1 MLGMSWTMSS
11 LGLIVGGL
19 SLFNIARKYLDV
31 GLSPIMADLVSYYQ
45 NIFYPIID
53 WLKNRAD
60 WIVPE
65 WDKDLIFLIFFICA
79 TNARAFTAH
88 SYDKLLIYNTTS
100 SNDSIVDFFYSVKL
114 GILIPYVFFSGGYIE
129 INRAPKPLVVS
140 LTITNAITLLVLVS
154 IALFIPYLR
163 VVICGF
169 LFLSTFLFVAESLK
183 LIESN
188 VQYVNRKVYFWH
200 YIGSLVGALVFFGL
214 NLYAPSHS

>member
-140 LTITNAITLLVLVS
+140 L
-154 IALFIPYLR
+154 R